1 MKEEEIEVN
10 DMKGENSEM
19 GAEDQGEES
28 SFLEN
33 EVEENPG
40 KDSIQDQDMP
50 LWRLPRYN
58 VNVNPLYGFICTII
72 LPLPLLHFHSHMK
85 RGRLADPT
93 FLSWELI

>member
-1 MKEEEIEVN
+1 MFADVKEEEIEVN
-10 DMKGENSEM
+10 YMKGENSEM

-50 LWRLPRYN
+50 MWRLPRYN
-58 VNVNPLYGFICTII
+58 VNVNVNVNPLYGFKCTII
-72 LPLPLLHFHSHMK
+72 LPLSLLYFHSHM
-85 RGRLADPT
+85 
-93 FLSWELI
+93 